1 MNPFAIGNLAVYH
14 GKGVGLITGLNTTD
28 PKGNP
33 CLICQLS
40 LKKSFAHVRV
50 DHPSQAT
57 IRTIMSKDEL
67 EDVYDILRKQDVK
80 PNTTT
85 WNRRYRGYIQNINS
99 GIPKEI
105 ASVLR
110 DLELLGIRKSLSFGE
125 SKIYADAK
133 ELIVEE
139 GAYTLMMPKLTE
151 FLHPF
156 NNVKAHAILQNL
168 NTVLQKSLKNDA
180 FDFSSKGMKDLSNL
194 KIAFESDGHEGEFRF
209 VSLFNALVDG
219 LSAAEEEANKIIMRT
234 ARKALNAA
242 HTPSSVK
249 PDNLQA
255 CFGLLVP
262 WRDISLVGTLEK
274 RALSSHKSYDSMKNL
289 FTEKGCVGLDDFD
302 LASIVKPMVEFA
314 SHHLLLQLRDV
325 LVELDLK
332 MERKRRTRAKPKPIV
347 RKSLRSSIP
356 ELQAPKDR
364 QAAISKIEKDIKG
377 FKPVAGKPSS
387 FQDLQDKVYTCFL
400 DLDTMTRMSSLQTIQ
415 TYLSENLDEY
425 RVVISE
431 QLDLI
436 FADARAK
443 GEKEK
448 EEKSKKSKS
457 SKKSAKKAKDDK
469 ENAEKK
475 KE

>member
-33 CLICQLS
+33 CLICQLD
-40 LKKSFAHVRV
+40 LKKSVAQVRV

-57 IRTIMSKDEL
+57 IRTIMSDEEL

-125 SKIYADAK
+125 SKIYSDAK

-139 GAYTLMMPKLTE
+139 GAYTLMMPKLNE
-151 FLHPF
+151 FLEPL

-180 FDFSSKGMKDLSNL
+180 YDFADKSMKDLANL
-194 KIAFESDGHEGEFRF
+194 KLTFSSDGHDGEHRF
-209 VSLFNALVDG
+209 VSMFNALIDG
-219 LSAAEEEANKIIMRT
+219 LTSAEEEANKIIMRV
-234 ARKALNAA
+234 ARKALNTA

-249 PDNLQA
+249 PDNVQA
-255 CFGLLVP
+255 CFGILMP
-262 WRDISLVGTLEK
+262 WRDISLVGVLEK
-274 RALSSHKSYDSMKNL
+274 RDLSSHKSYESLKNL
-289 FTEKGCVGLDDFD
+289 FTEKGCDGLEDFD
-302 LASIVKPMVEFA
+302 LATVVKPMVEFA
-314 SHHLLLQLRDV
+314 SHQLLLQLRDI
-325 LVELDLK
+325 LVGLDLK
-332 MERKRRTRAKPKPIV
+332 MERKRRTRAKPKPVV
-347 RKSLRSSIP
+347 RKSLRSSVP
-356 ELQAPKDR
+356 EPEAPKALL
-364 QAAISKIEKDIKG
+364 AAVSQIEKDVKA
-377 FKPVAGKPSS
+377 FKPVAGKPAS
-387 FQDLQDKVYTCFL
+387 FEDLQDKVYTCFL
-400 DLDTMTRMSSLQTIQ
+400 ELDTMTRMSSIQTIQ

-425 RVVISE
+425 RVVIAD

-436 FADARAK
+436 FADARKK

-448 EEKSKKSKS
+448 EEKAKKSKG
-457 SKKSAKKAKDDK
+457 SKKSA
-469 ENAEKK
+469 EKK
-475 KE
+475 EE